1 MKVRIQDCYTWKD
14 AIKSRKERS
23 MLQVTFNGC
32 SDAQANWGQ
41 GEDPRGLLKEGDT
54 YEVINKEVHS
64 WHTLFFIEIGGKELG
79 FNSSCF
85 DY

>member
-1 MKVRIQDCYTWKD
+1 MTVTIKNCYTWKD
-14 AIKSRKERS
+14 AIKSKRNRN

-41 GEDPRGLLKEGDT
+41 GEDPRELLKEGET
-54 YEVINKEVHS
+54 YEVVDKEVHS
-64 WHTLFFIEIGGKELG
+64 WHTLFFIEVNGEEMG